1 MPLNVPECSHLSAL
15 IYRMVSRTI
24 FFASFFLLLIFPPTS
39 SFAALYFNE
48 ITIGCGGRLLIGSW
62 QNSRLCL
69 GGVCSRMRTFDGFPL
84 LVIVLEYWNGAQA
97 ELIYKII
104 SYAHLFWNMTFTLC
118 TLFPKIFHF
127 ISRNVYCVTKN
138 GVLQLVLANEIAIKG

>member
-1 MPLNVPECSHLSAL
+1 
-15 IYRMVSRTI
+15 
-24 FFASFFLLLIFPPTS
+24 
-39 SFAALYFNE
+39 
-48 ITIGCGGRLLIGSW
+48 
-62 QNSRLCL
+62 
-69 GGVCSRMRTFDGFPL
+69 MRTFDGFPL
-84 LVIVLEYWNGAQA
+84 LLIILEYWNGAQA

-138 GVLQLVLANEIAIKG
+138 GVLQLCWLMRSPLKDDIDSPELIE